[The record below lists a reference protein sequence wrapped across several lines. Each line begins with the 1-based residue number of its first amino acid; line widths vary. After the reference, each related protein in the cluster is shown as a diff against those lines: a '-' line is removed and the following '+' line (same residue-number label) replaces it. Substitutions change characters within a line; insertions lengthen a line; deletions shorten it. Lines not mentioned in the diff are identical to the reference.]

1 MNVNE
6 TRWNASDIARDRT
19 DTPATITREDLRR
32 LIALALCVTRDDDAF
47 LAHIID
53 ETGLGR

>member
-1 MNVNE
+1 MDDR
-6 TRWNASDIARDRT
+6 RWNASDIARDRT

-53 ETGLGR
+53 ETGIGR